1 MSNSTSTTRA
11 AAKSTTH
18 RYPTAAD
25 LPPLPASAV
34 HDDLDTPA
42 LFVGQL
48 AKDWDVLVH
57 DHDRASFPA
66 ASLAHPDTQQPARRP
81 SLASLNVDSARL
93 APSTV
98 PPKSPAS
105 TSPLASPAL
114 RPTLA
119 TMPHGPTSTPVGA
132 LREVARASAH
142 VPAPTTPAV
151 AGPVVCADCGAS
163 AVTKTELVV
172 PPPAP
177 APAPVSPPL
186 IATAAAAVVDKCV
199 ACIEAVAHGVQREAA
214 SKRPMVAFRH

>member
-1 MSNSTSTTRA
+1 MSSSTSATRA
-11 AAKSTTH
+11 AAKSGPT
-18 RYPTAAD
+18 YPATAAD

-42 LFVGQL
+42 LFAGQL

-57 DHDRASFPA
+57 DHDLHARTSFPA
-66 ASLAHPDTQQPARRP
+66 ASLAHPDAQQATRRP

-93 APSTV
+93 VPAA
-98 PPKSPAS
+98 PPKSPTS
-105 TSPLASPAL
+105 TSPLVSPAL
-114 RPTLA
+114 RPTL
-119 TMPHGPTSTPVGA
+119 MPHGPTSTPVGA

-142 VPAPTTPAV
+142 VLAPAV
-151 AGPVVCADCGAS
+151 AGPVVCADCGS
-163 AVTKTELVV
+163 TKSHPTELVV
-172 PPPAP
+172 PPAS